1 VDLDKVNEVRRRS
14 AAPRQRVG
22 WVGFCYPALVPLPTL
37 RSPAAR
43 RPRPAPPP
51 CPAARRRRAGRPAGA
66 PEGVRR
72 GRAQAYL
79 SLSRARGAED
89 SIALL
94 DNVASEGSKPSWA
107 SSGGA
112 HAEDEDEFGHL
123 ARPDRRPAPSPCV
136 FLAPFSGCAMG
147 ECLRES
153 CCGSSQGAPPAG
165 LGSAH
170 GGACR
175 RQETRSM
182 GCCRF
187 CLVRMCAEA
196 SGLSALKVIPERH
209 GASERLPVR
218 WPSPSSKRL
227 IFAPA

>member
-1 VDLDKVNEVRRRS
+1 MDLDKVNEVRRRS

-123 ARPDRRPAPSPCV
+123 ARPDRRPAPYPLCSYR
-136 FLAPFSGCAMG
+136 LT
-147 ECLRES
+147 L
-153 CCGSSQGAPPAG
+153 GAPWEIVQEKAAVVPRKAHPLQAWGAPMVGRAG
-165 LGSAH
+165 GRKHARWAAAGSAWC
-170 GGACR
+170 ACAR
-175 RQETRSM
+175 R
-182 GCCRF
+182 
-187 CLVRMCAEA
+187 
-196 SGLSALKVIPERH
+196 
-209 GASERLPVR
+209 
-218 WPSPSSKRL
+218 
-227 IFAPA
+227 PAA